1 MLLIRERG
9 GTVPLWTHHFEN
21 LYNYLRVEAEVYR
34 LHRLFAV
41 DLFSPNYA
49 ITALMLGT
57 YYKSEQELRLNM
69 KGYLKIE
76 NYRMKYMEL
85 WWRGFLCF
93 AINAF
98 FLNGN
103 VEIRQESH
111 YGAAR
116 RRKLVLM
123 STSFVF

>member
-1 MLLIRERG
+1 MLLIREHVG
-9 GTVPLWTHHFEN
+9 ATVPLSLHHFEN
-21 LYNYLRVEAEVYR
+21 SYSYLRVEADVYR

-49 ITALMLGT
+49 VTALMLGT
-57 YYKSEQELRLNM
+57 YKSEQELRLNM